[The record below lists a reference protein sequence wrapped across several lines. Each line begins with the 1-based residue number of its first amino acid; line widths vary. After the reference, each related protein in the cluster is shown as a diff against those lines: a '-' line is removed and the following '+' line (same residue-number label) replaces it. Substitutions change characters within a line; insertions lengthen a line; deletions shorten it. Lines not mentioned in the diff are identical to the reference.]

1 MHGRLGSGCTCQTI
15 DYECLIWCRWMW
27 CIWNI
32 SSSDWLTGRGR
43 GFSPAV
49 YILLFRVLYFPHYIS
64 YTIPCTTIYKQSGA
78 LSLVRSIEILC
89 SYWLGLLCCWRQ
101 LSYSIKTQAKV
112 PKVSIRGISCPS
124 MCLYGIKGWLPCTE
138 RIKQGASLLLLKLS
152 GP

>member
-1 MHGRLGSGCTCQTI
+1 MVDLAQAVPVRLLIMNVWSGH
-15 DYECLIWCRWMW
+15 LWCRWRWMW

-112 PKVSIRGISCPS
+112 PKVSIRGISCLS

-138 RIKQGASLLLLKLS
+138 RIKQRCWRHYY
-152 GP
+152 